1 MPTTLRKLIVGLED
15 LLGVIA
21 LGLALMGA
29 VTTWWPPPEA
39 GGGPPPAL
47 GYVVTAVFF
56 SASVLFLLAARHVH
70 QTGRFSPIRH
80 AAPILCAL
88 LAPLSGF
95 LSTHL

>member
-1 MPTTLRKLIVGLED
+1 MPATLRKLIVGLED

-39 GGGPPPAL
+39 AGGPRAL
-47 GYVVTAVFF
+47 GYVLTAVFL
-56 SASVLFLLAARHVH
+56 SASVLFLLAARHVQ
-70 QTGRFSPIRH
+70 QTGRFSPLRH

>member
-39 GGGPPPAL
+39 AGGPPAL
-47 GYVVTAVFF
+47 GYALTAVFL

-70 QTGRFSPIRH
+70 QTGRFSPLRH
-80 AAPILCAL
+80 AAPILCTL